1 MRSGAAARLGHCQNG
16 PADFKTFP
24 ARLWKWGQ
32 RSAPAHLTKCTP
44 IFKNVR
50 GTSCNRHVAA
60 IAQIKKIRKCTQAR
74 DSQQQCVWWCGL
86 TIAGLYQSIS
96 IWSKTPSGPVAP
108 PNPCRPYTCPET
120 ASVAVLPRLSVGS
133 LL

>member
-1 MRSGAAARLGHCQNG
+1 MRSGATARLGHRRNG
-16 PADFKTFP
+16 KQDLKNFKQ
-24 ARLWKWGQ
+24 RLRQWGQ

-60 IAQIKKIRKCTQAR
+60 TAQIKKIRKCTQAR

-108 PNPCRPYTCPET
+108 PNPYRPYTCPEI
-120 ASVAVLPRLSVGS
+120 ASVAVLPRLSVDS